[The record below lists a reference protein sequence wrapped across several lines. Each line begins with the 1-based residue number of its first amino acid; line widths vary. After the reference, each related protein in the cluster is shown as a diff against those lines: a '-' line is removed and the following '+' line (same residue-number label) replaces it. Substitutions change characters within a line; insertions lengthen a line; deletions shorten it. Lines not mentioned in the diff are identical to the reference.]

1 VKIRTPAAGKV
12 RVLLVEDNPADVR
25 LVQETLKDSSL
36 AIHLDVTRDGVDAVH
51 WLSECTPS
59 HLPHL
64 ILLDLN
70 LPRKSGF
77 DVLKEIKGNPKLRS
91 IPIVILTTSDAEKDI
106 ARCYDLHANAFITKP
121 VDLEGFIDTMR
132 KTEDFWF
139 TIARYPIR
147 NPHGKQDSQN
157 PAC

>member
-25 LVQETLKDSSL
+25 LVQETLKDSNL

-51 WLSECTPS
+51 WLGECTPS

-91 IPIVILTTSDAEKDI
+91 IPIVILTTSDAERDI
-106 ARCYDLHANAFITKP
+106 ARCYDLHANACITKP

-139 TIARYPIR
+139 TIARYPVR
-147 NPHGKQDSQN
+147 TPHD
-157 PAC
+157 